1 MIRDSLQLSSKIYGK
16 ITQYNLDRENAASER
31 TLPGATLFHYT
42 STEGLI
48 GIIERS
54 QLWATS
60 AYYLNDSSEVLYGYG
75 VLSEVLRDWI
85 SSRELPKDSLSLAMA
100 RQLQDGFG
108 NHLLNRNIITPVYL
122 ACFCED
128 GNLLS
133 QWRAYSE
140 SGGYCLGFTAF
151 GEGPVRAIKPE
162 PCVYTARWVKVEYER
177 PEQMRRCREVLDRLL
192 PILEEPGLGEAL
204 RNFDPSSQFGFDGF
218 LRAISDVLVEEIIAF
233 KSKAFEVEK
242 EWRIV
247 VRAREMLKQ
256 GTDDGGRSPIPVN
269 FRTSK
274 GLLIP
279 YVKLIPS
286 EGKDLLSLKFEGLL
300 PITSVR
306 IGPTRDETTAAMA
319 TRMLLDKH
327 GYEITRIDKAGIS
340 LVL

>member
-1 MIRDSLQLSSKIYGK
+1 MQLSGKVYGK
-16 ITQYNLDRENAASER
+16 ITKYNLDRENAASER
-31 TLPGATLFHYT
+31 ALPGTTLFHYT
-42 STEGLI
+42 ATDGLI

-54 QLWATS
+54 ELWATS
-60 AYYLNDSSEVLYGYG
+60 AYYLNDSSEVIYGYG
-75 VLSEVLRDWI
+75 VLSEVLRNWI
-85 SSRELPKDSLSLAMA
+85 SGCELPVDSLSLGMA
-100 RQLQDGFG
+100 RELQEGFG
-108 NHLLNRNIITPVYL
+108 NHLLNRNLITPIYL

-133 QWRAYSE
+133 QWRAYSQ

-151 GEGPVRAIKPE
+151 GEGPARAIKPE

-177 PEQMRRCREVLDRLL
+177 SEQLRRCREVLDFLL
-192 PILEEPGLGEAL
+192 PILEEPGLPGAL
-204 RNFDPSSQFGFDGF
+204 REFDPTSQFGFHGF

-256 GTDDGGRSPIPVN
+256 GTDDGGREPVPIH
-269 FRTSK
+269 FRASK

-279 YVKLIPS
+279 YVKLTPS
-286 EGKDLLSLKFEGLL
+286 GGRDLLSLKFEGQL
-300 PITSVR
+300 PIDSIR

-327 GYEITRIDKAGIS
+327 GYGATRIEKAGIP
-340 LVL
+340 LNL

>member
-31 TLPGATLFHYT
+31 TPSGTTLFHYT
-42 STEGLI
+42 STGGLI
-48 GIIERS
+48 GIIEQS
-54 QLWATS
+54 LLWATS
-60 AYYLNDSSEVLYGYG
+60 AYYLNDSSEVLYGYEI
-75 VLSEVLRDWI
+75 LSEVLRGWI
-85 SSRELPKDSLSLAMA
+85 SSCELTNDSLSLAMA
-100 RQLQDGFG
+100 QQLQDGFG

-151 GEGPVRAIKPE
+151 GEGPVLAIKPE

-177 PEQMRRCREVLDRLL
+177 AEQMRRCREVLDRLL

-204 RNFDPSSQFGFDGF
+204 QKFDSSSQFGFEGF
-218 LRAISDVLVEEIIAF
+218 LRAISDVLVEEIVAF
-233 KSKAFEVEK
+233 KSNAFEVEK

-256 GTDDGGRSPIPVN
+256 GTDDGGRCPIP
-269 FRTSK
+269 
-274 GLLIP
+274 
-279 YVKLIPS
+279 
-286 EGKDLLSLKFEGLL
+286 DQLSLVEGALNPL
-300 PITSVR
+300 RQADPIRGQRLALSQVS
-306 IGPTRDETTAAMA
+306 GPTSDHECSHWSDE
-319 TRMLLDKH
+319 R
-327 GYEITRIDKAGIS
+327 
-340 LVL
+340 